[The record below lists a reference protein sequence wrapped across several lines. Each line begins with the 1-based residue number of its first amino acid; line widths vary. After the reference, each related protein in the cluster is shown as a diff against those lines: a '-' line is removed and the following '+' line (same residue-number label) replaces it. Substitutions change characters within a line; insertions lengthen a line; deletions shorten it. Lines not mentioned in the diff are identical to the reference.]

1 MCQKYE
7 GVALARRVTFS
18 GKEGLHELWR
28 VWNEMLKL
36 AVDGEDGKDS
46 VLAHVR
52 MTMLQA

>member
-46 VLAHVR
+46 VLAHVG